1 MFEHKFSEHVSHKTY
16 FDWFILSFLAG
27 NINAGGYLA
36 CNRFVSHVT
45 GFATLSGI
53 SLEEGSWFEALGSI
67 AIPLFFLIGVM
78 VSGYLTEKKYA
89 NKVHGQR
96 YAPVMGLVALLL
108 AFVAIGGSLN
118 LFGQFGDV
126 ANMKHDFFLL
136 AFLCGACGLQN
147 AAISSA
153 SGATV
158 RTTHLTG
165 LTTDL
170 GLGIVRAEI
179 HNLSDTQR
187 SIERRANWLRVATI
201 GAFTLGSLVA
211 AFIYSRF
218 KYQGFFFPMVI
229 AVYVGYVARKS
240 HTGLQ

>member
-1 MFEHKFSEHVSHKTY
+1 MFEHKFNEQVSLKTY
-16 FDWFILSFLAG
+16 FDWFVLSFLAG

-36 CNRFVSHVT
+36 CSRFVSHVT

-53 SLEEGSWFEALGSI
+53 SLEQGSWVEALGTLV
-67 AIPLFFLIGVM
+67 IPLFFLGGVM
-78 VSGYLTEKKYA
+78 ISGYLTEKKYA
-89 NKVHGQR
+89 NRVHGQR
-96 YAPVMGLVALLL
+96 YAPVMGLVAAILG
-108 AFVAIGGSLN
+108 FVAVAGSLD
-118 LFGQFGDV
+118 LFGKFGDV

-136 AFLCGACGLQN
+136 ACLCSACGLQN

-170 GLGIVRAEI
+170 GLGLIRAEI
-179 HNLSDTQR
+179 HNLPNSQKLV
-187 SIERRANWLRVATI
+187 ERRANLLRVATI
-201 GAFTLGSLVA
+201 VSFTLGSLVA

-218 KYQGFFFPMVI
+218 KYQGFFVPMVI
-229 AVYVGYVARKS
+229 AIYSAYVARRS
-240 HTGLQ
+240 HTN

>member
-1 MFEHKFSEHVSHKTY
+1 MFEHKLNEQVNLKTY

-36 CNRFVSHVT
+36 CSRFVSHVT

-53 SLEEGSWFEALGSI
+53 SLEQGSWVDAFGTL
-67 AIPLFFLIGVM
+67 AIPLFFLVGVI

-89 NKVHGQR
+89 NKVHGQK
-96 YAPVMGLVALLL
+96 YAPVMGLVAILVG
-108 AFVAIGGSLN
+108 FVAIGGSYFE
-118 LFGQFGDV
+118 LFGKFGDV
-126 ANMKHDFFLL
+126 ANIKHDFFLL
-136 AFLCGACGLQN
+136 ACLCGACGLQN

-179 HNLSDTQR
+179 HNLSDSQK
-187 SIERRANWLRVATI
+187 SIERRANLLRVATI
-201 GAFTLGSLVA
+201 FSFTLGSLIA

-218 KYQGFFFPMVI
+218 KYQGFFVPMFI
-229 AVYVGYVARKS
+229 AIYLAYVARKS
-240 HTGLQ
+240 HAA